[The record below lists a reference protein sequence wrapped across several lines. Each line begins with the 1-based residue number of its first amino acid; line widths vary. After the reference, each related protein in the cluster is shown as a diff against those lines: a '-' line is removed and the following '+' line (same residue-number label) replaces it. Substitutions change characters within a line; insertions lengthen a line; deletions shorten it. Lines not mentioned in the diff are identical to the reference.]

1 MRHLDKDTQEAVR
14 FLKREVCV
22 RVKDLGL
29 ISKKVIVIIVR
40 VY

>member
-1 MRHLDKDTQEAVR
+1 MRPPNEDTQEAVR
-14 FLKREVCV
+14 FLKREVGAV
-22 RVKDLGL
+22 VKDLGL